1 MGEVQD
7 KLFRLVRE
15 NRDQLR
21 RLLPREEA
29 DRVMLEVDR
38 LLEEGPE
45 AAVRLRLLLQDYE
58 PVKAWLT
65 LSLFWE
71 EGQRFSLLRQYISI
85 IDDPDV
91 SSLRYVCPCRGCDYE
106 EKRLR
111 ERNPPPLCPEH
122 KAELVLVLVGEEAQK
137 RDCDA

>member
-7 KLFRLVRE
+7 KLFRLVKE

-58 PVKAWLT
+58 PAKAWLDR
-65 LSLFWE
+65 SLFRE
-71 EGQRFSLLRQYISI
+71 DQRYSRPPGT
-85 IDDPDV
+85 PDV
-91 SSLRYVCPCRGCDYE
+91 VPLRYVCPCQGCDYE
-106 EKRLR
+106 EELLR
-111 ERNPPPLCPEH
+111 ERNPPPFCPKH

>member
-7 KLFRLVRE
+7 KLFRLVKE

-45 AAVRLRLLLQDYE
+45 AAVRLRLFLQDYE
-58 PVKAWLT
+58 PVKAWLNW
-65 LSLFWE
+65 LLFREDQRISLPPP
-71 EGQRFSLLRQYISI
+71 G
-85 IDDPDV
+85 PHDV
-91 SSLRYVCPCRGCDYE
+91 ELLRYVCPCRGCDYE
-106 EKRLR
+106 EERLR
-111 ERNPPPLCPEH
+111 ERNPPPLCPKH
-122 KAELVLVLVGEEAQK
+122 KVELVLVLVGEEAQK

>member
-38 LLEEGPE
+38 LLEGGAV
-45 AAVRLRLLLQDYE
+45 AAVRLRRLLQNYE
-58 PVKAWLT
+58 PVKAWLDR
-65 LSLFWE
+65 SLFRE
-71 EGQRFSLLRQYISI
+71 DQRIYSPPGPRQVESF
-85 IDDPDV
+85 
-91 SSLRYVCPCRGCDYE
+91 RYVCPCRGCDYE
-106 EKRLR
+106 EERLR
-111 ERNPPPLCPEH
+111 ERNPPPLCPKH
-122 KAELVLVLVGEEAQK
+122 KVELVLVLVGEEAQK